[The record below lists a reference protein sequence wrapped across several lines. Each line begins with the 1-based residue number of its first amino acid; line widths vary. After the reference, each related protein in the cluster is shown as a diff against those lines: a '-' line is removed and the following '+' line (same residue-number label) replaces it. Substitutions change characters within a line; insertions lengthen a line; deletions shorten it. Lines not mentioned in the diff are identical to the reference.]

1 LFFGAKRHFDVHH
14 QLGSKCI
21 RLASWRLGVKLALP
35 LGEDGMAE
43 FSLDTR
49 LASDTAFV
57 CEWVLSNVYLINDRR
72 YAWLVLV
79 PRRGGVVEPFD
90 LAADEQ
96 ALLWREAMRVA
107 RLVKQETACAKV
119 NVGALG
125 NVVAQL
131 HVHVVARNPG
141 DAAWPGP
148 VWGHGTQARF
158 ETAALEAEVA
168 RWRTLLRPPTD

>member
-1 LFFGAKRHFDVHH
+1 
-14 QLGSKCI
+14 
-21 RLASWRLGVKLALP
+21 
-35 LGEDGMAE
+35 MAE

-49 LASDTAFV
+49 LANDTALV
-57 CEWVLSNVYLINDRR
+57 CEWALSNVYRMNDRR

-79 PRRGGVVEPFD
+79 PRRGGAVEPFD
-90 LAADEQ
+90 LTADEQ
-96 ALLWREAMRVA
+96 ALMWREAMRAA
-107 RLVKQETACAKV
+107 RLLKQATACAKV

-148 VWGHGTQARF
+148 VWGHGAPVRY
-158 ETAALEAEVA
+158 EAPALATEVA
-168 RWRTLLRPPTD
+168 RWRALLRPSAD